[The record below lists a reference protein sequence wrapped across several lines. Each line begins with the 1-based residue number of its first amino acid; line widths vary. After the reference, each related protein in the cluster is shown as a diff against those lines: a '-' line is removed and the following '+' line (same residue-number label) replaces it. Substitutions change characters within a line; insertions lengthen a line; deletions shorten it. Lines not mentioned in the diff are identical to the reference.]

1 MIRLRSE
8 TRNLYGCGVGC
19 PETDKKRKKA
29 SGFRLLGKLRRESR
43 KPKAGRFL
51 THILDV
57 GGDPPLI
64 AEDVG
69 YGAHAV
75 SVRLF
80 RGLFH

>member
-19 PETDKKRKKA
+19 PETDKERNN
-29 SGFRLLGKLRRESR
+29 GFRLSALSKIASR
-43 KPKAGRFL
+43 KPKAGRLL